1 MSSRPPSQRVSQIR
15 STRPEAM
22 TAASAT
28 RTAITKSLITSL
40 AKCRKGPRNINMSTN
55 HSLPQR
61 PASHRFAS
69 EPQVTQ
75 SQTPDYD
82 ARRDRGREGHQ
93 YPRVAR
99 AKPGRLRPKWG
110 HRRVRGKRFATAP
123 TTINICSQLREPWNS
138 VHRGH
143 LPAGD
148 QAPAHRVKDARI
160 LERRNDVE
168 GVGRAD
174 VVARLHVRCRRCEP
188 VQPVDLV
195 KRPHL

>member
-1 MSSRPPSQRVSQIR
+1 
-15 STRPEAM
+15 M

-99 AKPGRLRPKWG
+99 AKPGASQVGPPPGPGQALC
-110 HRRVRGKRFATAP
+110 HRSDHNQYLFSTAL
-123 TTINICSQLREPWNS
+123 TLELGSSR
-138 VHRGH
+138 
-143 LPAGD
+143 
-148 QAPAHRVKDARI
+148 APPP
-160 LERRNDVE
+160 N
-168 GVGRAD
+168 
-174 VVARLHVRCRRCEP
+174 
-188 VQPVDLV
+188 
-195 KRPHL
+195 